1 MDYRMDLS
9 QYSDQPISTQVLL
22 GLLRGY
28 SRPYDK
34 IMEMVN
40 QGILVQLRRGLYMT
54 SPLVSKIT
62 PEPFL
67 IANHLYGPSYISLD
81 SALFHWGLIP
91 ERVFEIS
98 SVTPKISKKILVQNV
113 VYSYTHLPIAYYP
126 VGIQSISLTKTQ
138 TVLIASP
145 EKALCD
151 KVITTAGI
159 NLRSKQQ
166 AMAFL
171 VEDLRIDK
179 DQLRELNLRE
189 MVKWLPV
196 CSKRKSIQCTIE
208 MIEMIS

>member
-1 MDYRMDLS
+1 MDLLK
-9 QYSDQPISTQVLL
+9 YSDQPISTQVLL
-22 GLLRGY
+22 GLLKGY

-40 QGILVQLRRGLYMT
+40 QGILVQLRRGLYMV
-54 SPLVSKIT
+54 SPSVSIRT

-98 SVTPKISKKILVQNV
+98 SVTPRMSKKIMVQNV
-113 VYSYTHLPIAYYP
+113 LYSYTHLPIAYSP
-126 VGIQSISLTKTQ
+126 LGIQSISLTKTQ
-138 TVLIASP
+138 TVLIAGP

-159 NLRSKQQ
+159 NLRSRHQTL
-166 AMAFL
+166 AFL
-171 VEDLRIDK
+171 VEDLRIEE
-179 DQLRELNLRE
+179 DQLRGLNTME
-189 MVKWLPV
+189 MKSWLTV
-196 CSKRKSIQCTIE
+196 CPKRKSIQRLIETI
-208 MIEMIS
+208 STL

>member
-1 MDYRMDLS
+1 MNYRMDLS
-9 QYSDQPISTQVLL
+9 EYSDQPISTQVLL
-22 GLLRGY
+22 GLLKGY

-54 SPLVSKIT
+54 SSLISPIT

-67 IANHLYGPSYISLD
+67 IANHFYGPSYISLD

-98 SVTPKISKKILVQNV
+98 SVTPKMSKKTMVQNA

-126 VGIQSISLTKTQ
+126 LGIQSLSLTKTQ
-138 TVLIASP
+138 TALIARP

-159 NLRSKQQ
+159 NLRSRQQ
-166 AMAFL
+166 ALAFL
-171 VEDLRIDK
+171 VEDLRIEK
-179 DQLRELNLRE
+179 DQLRELNTTE
-189 MVKWLPV
+189 MTNWLPV
-196 CSKRKSIQCTIE
+196 CPKRKSIQLLIE
-208 MIEMIS
+208 TLSAL

>member
-1 MDYRMDLS
+1 MDYRMVLS
-9 QYSDQPISTQVLL
+9 KYSDQPLSTQVLL

-40 QGILVQLRRGLYMT
+40 QGILIQLRRGLYMT
-54 SPLVSKIT
+54 STMVSPIT

-67 IANHLYGPSYISLD
+67 IANHFYGPSYISID

-98 SVTPKISKKILVQNV
+98 SVTLKISKKIRVQNV

-126 VGIQSISLTKTQ
+126 LGIQSLSLTKTQ

-151 KVITTAGI
+151 KVITTSGI
-159 NLRSKQQ
+159 NLRSRQQ
-166 AMAFL
+166 TLAFL
-171 VEDLRIDK
+171 VEDLRIEEG
-179 DQLRELNLRE
+179 QLHELNAME
-189 MVKWLPV
+189 MASWLPV
-196 CSKRKSIQCTIE
+196 CPKNKSIQLLIE
-208 MIEMIS
+208 TLSTL

>member
-1 MDYRMDLS
+1 MDIKMNLS
-9 QYSDQPISTQVLL
+9 NFSDQPISTQVLL
-22 GLLRGY
+22 GLLKGY

-40 QGILVQLRRGLYMT
+40 QGIIVQLRRGLYLT
-54 SPLVSKIT
+54 TTLVSAKT

-67 IANHLYGPSYISLD
+67 IANHLYGPSYVPLD

-98 SVTPKISKKILVQNV
+98 SVTPKTSKRFLAQNV
-113 VYSYTHLPIAYYP
+113 VYSFTHLPIAYYP
-126 VGIQSISLTKTQ
+126 LGIKSLPLTENQ

-151 KVITTAGI
+151 KVITTSGV
-159 NLRSKQQ
+159 NLRSKNQT
-166 AMAFL
+166 MAFL
-171 VEDLRIDK
+171 VEDLRIEK

-196 CSKRKSIQCTIE
+196 CPKRSSIKILVE
-208 MIEMIS
+208 SIAGL

>member
-54 SPLVSKIT
+54 TPLVSKIT

-98 SVTPKISKKILVQNV
+98 SVTPRISKKIMVQNA

-126 VGIQSISLTKTQ
+126 VGIQSIALTKTQ

-151 KVITTAGI
+151 KVITTAGV

-179 DQLRELNLRE
+179 DQLSELNTTE
-189 MVKWLPV
+189 MTSWLPV
-196 CSKRKSIQCTIE
+196 CPKRKSIQLLIE
-208 MIEMIS
+208 TLSAL

>member
-1 MDYRMDLS
+1 MDLS
-9 QYSDQPISTQVLL
+9 KYSDQPISAQVLL

-34 IMEMVN
+34 IMEMIN

-54 SPLVSKIT
+54 SPLVGKIT

-98 SVTPKISKKILVQNV
+98 SVTPKISKKIMVQNV

-126 VGIQSISLTKTQ
+126 LGIQSLSLTKTQ
-138 TVLIASP
+138 TVLIAGP

-151 KVITTAGI
+151 KLITTAGI

-171 VEDLRIDK
+171 VEDLRI
-179 DQLRELNLRE
+179 E
-189 MVKWLPV
+189 
-196 CSKRKSIQCTIE
+196 
-208 MIEMIS
+208 

>member
-1 MDYRMDLS
+1 MDLS
-9 QYSDQPISTQVLL
+9 QYGDQPISTQVLL

-40 QGILVQLRRGLYMT
+40 QGILIQLRRGLYMT
-54 SPLVSKIT
+54 SHLVSKIT

-98 SVTPKISKKILVQNV
+98 SVTTKVSKRFMVNNV
-113 VYSYTHLPIAYYP
+113 FYSYTHLPIAYYP
-126 VGIQSISLTKTQ
+126 LGIQSSSLTKTQ
-138 TVLIASP
+138 TALIASP

-159 NLRSKQQ
+159 NLRSRQQ
-166 AMAFL
+166 TLAFL

-179 DQLRELNLRE
+179 DQLRELNTTE
-189 MVKWLPV
+189 MTSWLPV
-196 CSKRKSIQCTIE
+196 CPKRKSIQLLIE
-208 MIEMIS
+208 TLSAL

>member
-1 MDYRMDLS
+1 
-9 QYSDQPISTQVLL
+9 
-22 GLLRGY
+22 
-28 SRPYDK
+28 
-34 IMEMVN
+34 MEMVN

-54 SPLVSKIT
+54 SSLVSPIT

-98 SVTPKISKKILVQNV
+98 SVTPKISKKIMVQNV
-113 VYSYTHLPIAYYP
+113 VYSYTHLPITYSP
-126 VGIQSISLTKTQ
+126 LGIQSISLTKTH

-159 NLRSKQQ
+159 NLRSRQQ
-166 AMAFL
+166 ALAFL
-171 VEDLRIDK
+171 VEDLRIEK
-179 DQLRELNLRE
+179 DQLRELNTTE
-189 MVKWLPV
+189 MTNWLPV
-196 CSKRKSIQCTIE
+196 CPKRKSIQLLIE
-208 MIEMIS
+208 TLSAL

>member
-1 MDYRMDLS
+1 
-9 QYSDQPISTQVLL
+9 
-22 GLLRGY
+22 
-28 SRPYDK
+28 
-34 IMEMVN
+34 MEMVN

-67 IANHLYGPSYISLD
+67 IANHLHGPSYISLD

-98 SVTPKISKKILVQNV
+98 SVTPKISKKIMVQNA

-126 VGIQSISLTKTQ
+126 LGVQSIALTKTQ

-179 DQLRELNLRE
+179 DQLRELNTTE
-189 MVKWLPV
+189 MTSWLPV
-196 CSKRKSIQCTIE
+196 CPKRKSIQLLIE
-208 MIEMIS
+208 TLSAL

>member
-1 MDYRMDLS
+1 MNIEMNLS
-9 QYSDQPISTQVLL
+9 KYSDQPISTSLLL
-22 GLLRGY
+22 GLLKGY

-40 QGILVQLRRGLYMT
+40 QGILVQLRRGLYLTT
-54 SPLVSKIT
+54 SLVNEKT

-67 IANHLYGPSYISLD
+67 IANHLYGPSYVSLD
-81 SALFHWGLIP
+81 SALNHWGLIP

-98 SVTPKISKKILVQNV
+98 SVTPKVSKRFLAQNI
-113 VYSYTHLPIAYYP
+113 VYSFTHLPAAYYP
-126 VGIQSISLTKTQ
+126 LGIQSLSLTETQ

-151 KVITTAGI
+151 KVITTSGV
-159 NLRSKQQ
+159 NLRSKNQ

-171 VEDLRIDK
+171 VEDLRIEK

-196 CSKRKSIQCTIE
+196 CPKRKSIQC
-208 MIEMIS
+208 MIEMLEMIS

>member
-1 MDYRMDLS
+1 MNIEMNLS
-9 QYSDQPISTQVLL
+9 KYSDQPISTSLLL
-22 GLLRGY
+22 GLLKGY

-40 QGILVQLRRGLYMT
+40 QGIIVQLRRGLYLTT
-54 SPLVSKIT
+54 SLVSTNT

-67 IANHLYGPSYISLD
+67 IANHLYGPSYVSLD
-81 SALFHWGLIP
+81 SALFQWGLIP

-98 SVTPKISKKILVQNV
+98 SVTPKISKRFMAQNV
-113 VYSYTHLPIAYYP
+113 VYSFTHLPIAYYP
-126 VGIQSISLTKTQ
+126 LGIQSLPLTENQ

-151 KVITTAGI
+151 KVITTSGV
-159 NLRSKQQ
+159 NLRSKNQ

-171 VEDLRIDK
+171 VEDLRIEK

-196 CSKRKSIQCTIE
+196 CPKRSSIKILVE
-208 MIEMIS
+208 SIAGL

>member
-1 MDYRMDLS
+1 MELS

-28 SRPYDK
+28 NRPYDK

-54 SPLVSKIT
+54 SPLISKIT

-98 SVTPKISKKILVQNV
+98 CVTPKISKKIMVQNA

-126 VGIQSISLTKTQ
+126 LGVQSIALTKTQ

-145 EKALCD
+145 EKGLCD

-179 DQLRELNLRE
+179 DQLRELNTTE
-189 MVKWLPV
+189 MTSWLPV
-196 CSKRKSIQCTIE
+196 CPKRKSIQLLIE
-208 MIEMIS
+208 TLSAL

>member
-1 MDYRMDLS
+1 MNIEMNLS
-9 QYSDQPISTQVLL
+9 KYSDQPISTSLLL
-22 GLLRGY
+22 GLLKGY

-40 QGILVQLRRGLYMT
+40 QGIIVQLRRGLYLTT
-54 SPLVSKIT
+54 SLVSTNT

-67 IANHLYGPSYISLD
+67 IANHLYGPSYVSLD
-81 SALFHWGLIP
+81 SALFQWGLIP

-98 SVTPKISKKILVQNV
+98 SVTPKISKRFMAQNV
-113 VYSYTHLPIAYYP
+113 VYSFTHLPIAYYSL
-126 VGIQSISLTKTQ
+126 GIQSLPLTENQ

-151 KVITTAGI
+151 KVITTSGV
-159 NLRSKQQ
+159 NLRSKNQ

-171 VEDLRIDK
+171 VEDLRIEK

-189 MVKWLPV
+189 MVKWLPA
-196 CSKRKSIQCTIE
+196 CPKRSSIKILIE
-208 MIEMIS
+208 AIAGL

>member
-1 MDYRMDLS
+1 MDLS
-9 QYSDQPISTQVLL
+9 EYSDQPISTQVLL
-22 GLLRGY
+22 GLLKGY

-54 SPLVSKIT
+54 TSLVSPIT

-67 IANHLYGPSYISLD
+67 IANHFYGPSYISMD

-98 SVTPKISKKILVQNV
+98 SVTPKISKKTMLQNA

-126 VGIQSISLTKTQ
+126 LGVQSISLTKTQ
-138 TVLIASP
+138 TALIARP

-159 NLRSKQQ
+159 NLRSRQQ
-166 AMAFL
+166 ALAFL
-171 VEDLRIDK
+171 VEDLRIEK
-179 DQLRELNLRE
+179 DQLRELNTKE
-189 MVKWLPV
+189 MTNWLPV
-196 CSKRKSIQCTIE
+196 CPKRKSIQLLIE
-208 MIEMIS
+208 TLSAL

>member
-1 MDYRMDLS
+1 MGLS

-54 SPLVSKIT
+54 SPLISKIT

-98 SVTPKISKKILVQNV
+98 CVTPKISKKIIVQNA

-126 VGIQSISLTKTQ
+126 LGVQSIALTKTQ

-179 DQLRELNLRE
+179 DQLRELNTTE
-189 MVKWLPV
+189 MTSWLPV
-196 CSKRKSIQCTIE
+196 CPKRKSIQLLIE
-208 MIEMIS
+208 TLSVL

>member
-1 MDYRMDLS
+1 MDIKMNLS
-9 QYSDQPISTQVLL
+9 KFSDQPISTPLLL
-22 GLLRGY
+22 GLLKGY

-40 QGILVQLRRGLYMT
+40 QGIIYQLRRGLYIT
-54 SPLVSKIT
+54 TNLVSTNT

-67 IANHLYGPSYISLD
+67 IANHLYGPSYVSLD

-98 SVTPKISKKILVQNV
+98 SVTPKVSKRFITQNV
-113 VYSYTHLPIAYYP
+113 VYSFTHLPLAYYP
-126 VGIQSISLTKTQ
+126 LGIQSFSLTENQ

-151 KVITTAGI
+151 KVITTSGI
-159 NLRSKQQ
+159 NLRSRQQ
-166 AMAFL
+166 ALAFL
-171 VEDLRIDK
+171 VEDLRIEK

-196 CSKRKSIQCTIE
+196 CPKRSSIKILIE
-208 MIEMIS
+208 AIAGL

>member
-1 MDYRMDLS
+1 MNYRMDLS

-28 SRPYDK
+28 NRPYDK

-91 ERVFEIS
+91 DRVFEIS
-98 SVTPKISKKILVQNV
+98 SVTPKISKKSMVQNV
-113 VYSYTHLPIAYYP
+113 VYSYTHLPIAYSP
-126 VGIQSISLTKTQ
+126 LGIQSISLTKTQ

-159 NLRSKQQ
+159 NLRSRQQ
-166 AMAFL
+166 ALAFL
-171 VEDLRIDK
+171 VEDLRIEK
-179 DQLRELNLRE
+179 DQLRELNTIE
-189 MVKWLPV
+189 MTSWLPV
-196 CSKRKSIQCTIE
+196 CPKSKSIQLLIE
-208 MIEMIS
+208 TLSAL

>member
-1 MDYRMDLS
+1 MNYRIDLS
-9 QYSDQPISTQVLL
+9 KYSDQPISTQVLL
-22 GLLRGY
+22 GLLKGY

-54 SPLVSKIT
+54 SSLVSPIT

-98 SVTPKISKKILVQNV
+98 SVTPRMSKKIMVQNV
-113 VYSYTHLPIAYYP
+113 VYSYTHLPIAYSP
-126 VGIQSISLTKTQ
+126 LGIQSISLTKTQ

-159 NLRSKQQ
+159 NLRSRQQ
-166 AMAFL
+166 ALAFL
-171 VEDLRIDK
+171 VEDLRIEK
-179 DQLRELNLRE
+179 DQLSKLNTTE
-189 MVKWLPV
+189 MTSCLPV
-196 CSKRKSIQCTIE
+196 CPKRKSIQLLIE
-208 MIEMIS
+208 TLSAL

>member
-1 MDYRMDLS
+1 MVNSMDLLK
-9 QYSDQPISTQVLL
+9 YSDQPISTQVLL

-28 SRPYDK
+28 NRPYDK

-40 QGILVQLRRGLYMT
+40 QGILVQLRRGLYMV
-54 SPLVSKIT
+54 SPSVSTRT

-98 SVTPKISKKILVQNV
+98 SVTPRMSKKIMVQNV
-113 VYSYTHLPIAYYP
+113 VYSYTHLPIAYSP
-126 VGIQSISLTKTQ
+126 LGIQSISLTKTQ
-138 TVLIASP
+138 TVLIAGP

-159 NLRSKQQ
+159 NLRSRQQ
-166 AMAFL
+166 TLAFL
-171 VEDLRIDK
+171 VEDLRIEE
-179 DQLRELNLRE
+179 DQLRGLNT
-189 MVKWLPV
+189 MKMKSWLTV
-196 CSKRKSIQCTIE
+196 CPKRKSIQRLIETI
-208 MIEMIS
+208 STL

>member
-1 MDYRMDLS
+1 MDLS
-9 QYSDQPISTQVLL
+9 QYSDQPISTSLLL

-54 SPLVSKIT
+54 SPLVSTIT

-67 IANHLYGPSYISLD
+67 IANHLYGPSYISLE

-98 SVTPKISKKILVQNV
+98 SVTTKVSKRFVVNNV
-113 VYSYTHLPIAYYP
+113 VYSFTHLPIAYYP
-126 VGIQSISLTKTQ
+126 LGIQSLSLTETQ

-159 NLRSKQQ
+159 NLRSRQQ
-166 AMAFL
+166 TLAFL
-171 VEDLRIDK
+171 VEDLRIEK
-179 DQLRELNLRE
+179 DQLRELNTID
-189 MVKWLPV
+189 MINWLPI
-196 CSKRKSIQCTIE
+196 CPKRKSIQLLIETI
-208 MIEMIS
+208 SAL

>member
-1 MDYRMDLS
+1 MDLLE
-9 QYSDQPISTQVLL
+9 YSDQPISTQVLL

-28 SRPYDK
+28 NRPYDK

-40 QGILVQLRRGLYMT
+40 QGILVQLRRGLYMV
-54 SPLVSKIT
+54 SPSVSTRT

-98 SVTPKISKKILVQNV
+98 SVTPRMSKKIMVQNV
-113 VYSYTHLPIAYYP
+113 VYSYTHLPIAYSP
-126 VGIQSISLTKTQ
+126 LGIQSISLTKTQ
-138 TVLIASP
+138 TVLIAGP

-159 NLRSKQQ
+159 NLRSRQQ
-166 AMAFL
+166 TLAFL
-171 VEDLRIDK
+171 VEDLRIEE
-179 DQLRELNLRE
+179 DQLRGLNTME
-189 MVKWLPV
+189 MKSWLTV
-196 CSKRKSIQCTIE
+196 CPKRKSIQRLIETI
-208 MIEMIS
+208 STL

>member
-1 MDYRMDLS
+1 MDYRIDLS

-40 QGILVQLRRGLYMT
+40 QGILVQLRRGLYLT
-54 SPLVSKIT
+54 TPLVSPIT

-67 IANHLYGPSYISLD
+67 IANHLYGPSYISMD
-81 SALFHWGLIP
+81 SALCHWGLIP

-98 SVTPKISKKILVQNV
+98 SVTPKISKRFMAQNA
-113 VYSYTHLPIAYYP
+113 VYSFTHLPIAYYP
-126 VGIQSISLTKTQ
+126 LGIQSISLTKTQ

-171 VEDLRIDK
+171 LEDLRIDK
-179 DQLRELNLRE
+179 DQLRELNTTE
-189 MVKWLPV
+189 MTSWLPV
-196 CSKRKSIQCTIE
+196 CPKRKSIQLLIE
-208 MIEMIS
+208 TLSAL

>member
-1 MDYRMDLS
+1 
-9 QYSDQPISTQVLL
+9 
-22 GLLRGY
+22 
-28 SRPYDK
+28 
-34 IMEMVN
+34 MEMVN

-54 SPLVSKIT
+54 SPLVSTIT

-98 SVTPKISKKILVQNV
+98 SVTPKISKKIMVQNV

-126 VGIQSISLTKTQ
+126 FGIQSLSLTQTQ
-138 TVLIASP
+138 TALIAGP

-159 NLRSKQQ
+159 NLRSRQQ

-171 VEDLRIDK
+171 VEDLRIEE
-179 DQLRELNLRE
+179 DQLRELNTTE
-189 MVKWLPV
+189 MTSWLPV
-196 CSKRKSIQCTIE
+196 CPKRKSIHLLIE
-208 MIEMIS
+208 TLSAL

>member
-1 MDYRMDLS
+1 MDYRMELS

-98 SVTPKISKKILVQNV
+98 CVTPKISKKIMVQNA

-126 VGIQSISLTKTQ
+126 LGVQSIALTKTQ

-179 DQLRELNLRE
+179 DQLRELNTTE
-189 MVKWLPV
+189 MTSWLPV
-196 CSKRKSIQCTIE
+196 CPKRKSIQLLIE
-208 MIEMIS
+208 TLSAL